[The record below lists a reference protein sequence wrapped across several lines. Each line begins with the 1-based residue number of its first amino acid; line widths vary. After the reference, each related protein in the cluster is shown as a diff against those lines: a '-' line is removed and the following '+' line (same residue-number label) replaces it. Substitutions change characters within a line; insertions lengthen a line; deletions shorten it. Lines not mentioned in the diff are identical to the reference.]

1 MPQPLDLAVVFG
13 MLLVLGPIVG
23 FAVLK
28 VIGLMIEGDLP
39 PLPGI
44 IAIALLLVMT
54 AISVQTTNLLV
65 GTSFG
70 IALVAMMATFP
81 FAATQLSVAEL
92 KLLDIERLEKA
103 HAALAARPDNAS
115 AQLELAKCLHKFELP
130 AHAISI
136 AEHALSQ
143 LSQAVD
149 DVKNASVRD
158 MFRGEDILV
167 QRWKRELRPEQVRPI
182 ACPQCG
188 QINGPDR
195 LACERCS
202 GPYLLERARQTD
214 VRSRFMTGLVLTWA
228 IICAVIVTIAVS
240 SQYLQGS
247 SLLLVIA
254 GCVILAGGALGWL
267 FRPRKI
273 N

>member
-28 VIGLMIEGDLP
+28 IIGLMIDGDLP
-39 PLPGI
+39 VVPGI
-44 IAIALLLVMT
+44 TAIGLLLAMT
-54 AISVQTTNLLV
+54 AVSVQTTNLLV

-81 FAATQLSVAEL
+81 FAATQLSIAEL
-92 KLLDIERLEKA
+92 KVLDIERLEKA
-103 HAALAARPDNAS
+103 HAALSARPDNAA
-115 AQLELAKCLHKFELP
+115 AQLELARCLHTFELP

-167 QRWKRELRPEQVRPI
+167 KRWKRELRPEQVRPV

-188 QINGPDR
+188 QLNGPDR
-195 LACERCS
+195 LACEGCS
-202 GPYLLERARQTD
+202 GPYLLELARRTD
-214 VRSRFMTGLVLTWA
+214 VRARFMAGLVLTWA
-228 IICAVIVTIAVS
+228 IICAVIVTIALS
-240 SQYLQGS
+240 SQYLKGAP
-247 SLLLVIA
+247 LTLVIGA
-254 GCVILAGGALGWL
+254 SVCAAGGSLAWL

-273 N
+273 A